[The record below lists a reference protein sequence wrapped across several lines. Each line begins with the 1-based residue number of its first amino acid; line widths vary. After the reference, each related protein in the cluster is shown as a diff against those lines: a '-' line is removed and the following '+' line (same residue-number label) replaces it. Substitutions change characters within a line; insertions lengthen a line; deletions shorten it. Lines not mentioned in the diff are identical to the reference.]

1 MGQALLLADL
11 VEVKSRKRA
20 RLARERLARQRRAM
34 VIALAPVDVG
44 EPIER
49 IDEAQLELVVLAAAP
64 ALPAQAP
71 EAQAWE
77 EDAAWPGGL
86 APVITPTDAADAAM
100 RAHLAEP
107 ASYGPTV
114 TVVARVRLA
123 GEARGR
129 VVRLQG
135 PVGAVK
141 RYLPDTQTRAAW
153 RAAGVEAPLNT
164 PLQVEAR

>member
-1 MGQALLLADL
+1 MGQALLLADI
-11 VEVKSRKRA
+11 VEAKGIKRA
-20 RLARERLARQRRAM
+20 RLARERLARQRRAIA
-34 VIALAPVDVG
+34 IALAPVEVG

-49 IDEAQLELVVLAAAP
+49 LDATELELLVVGESP

-71 EAQAWE
+71 KPEAWE
-77 EDAAWPGGL
+77 RNAAWPGGK

-100 RAHLAEP
+100 RAHLALP

-123 GEARGR
+123 GEAQGR
-129 VVRLQG
+129 VVRVQG
-135 PVGAVK
+135 PIGAVK
-141 RYLPDTQTRAAW
+141 RFLPDTQTRASW